1 MSISDSNFEQLI
13 SEGRTVV
20 LFSARTSGT
29 AKRMSGYLT
38 KLKLEDKSYLA
49 DSAECRNTCA
59 RLGIRSIPT
68 TAIFQDGKLV
78 ACNPGVLN
86 EEDFLKFCK

>member
-1 MSISDSNFEQLI
+1 MSVSDLNFDQLV
-13 SEGRTVV
+13 SSGRTVV
-20 LFSARTSGT
+20 LFTARTSGT

-38 KLKLEDKSYLA
+38 KLEGTSYLA

-68 TAIFQDGKLV
+68 TAIFEDGKLV
-78 ACNPGVLN
+78 ACNPGILN
-86 EEDFLKFCK
+86 EADFLKFCK